1 MFKIFSIA
9 RLLTFLYSR
18 RRARV
23 HPARA
28 SRFHIQTPLAS
39 EDHDMPRTALGGL
52 SITQLEQM
60 LNRRRGEINELEKER
75 RKIQQKL
82 DALDQRIAA
91 LGGARGG
98 GRAGR
103 NGSGGR
109 ARNEKSLVA
118 CLEDV
123 LSSGKPMQVGDIAE
137 KVKACGYHSN
147 SANFRG
153 IVNQTLIKDKRFGS
167 AGRGLYQLKK

>member
-1 MFKIFSIA
+1 
-9 RLLTFLYSR
+9 
-18 RRARV
+18 
-23 HPARA
+23 
-28 SRFHIQTPLAS
+28 
-39 EDHDMPRTALGGL
+39 MPRTALGGL

-60 LNRRRGEINELEKER
+60 LNRRRSEINDLEKER
-75 RKIQQKL
+75 RNIQQKL
-82 DALDQRIAA
+82 NALDQRIAA
-91 LGGARGG
+91 MGGARG

-137 KVKACGYHSN
+137 KVRACGYHSN

-153 IVNQTLIKDKRFGS
+153 IV
-167 AGRGLYQLKK
+167 